1 MEELILRAS
10 ERFPEIRFRD
20 GFISIKGHSIPQD
33 PKKFYTPV
41 LQWVKGYMKDP
52 APHTEVSLNIDYS
65 DTGSTKAIYDIL
77 KLLAIC
83 QNTNHKF
90 EIVFNWIYQK
100 GDDDI
105 KEMGEFLESKLDVTF
120 NYHEESYINQGLFKG
135 YS

>member
-1 MEELILRAS
+1 MEEFFLKMS
-10 ERFPEIRFRD
+10 ERLPEIRLRE
-20 GFISIKGHSIPQD
+20 GFISIKGHSIPED
-33 PKKFYTPV
+33 PKKIYKPV
-41 LQWVKGYMKDP
+41 LLWVKGYMKDP

-65 DTGSTKAIYDIL
+65 DSGSTKAIYDIL

-105 KEMGEFLESKLDVTF
+105 KEMGEFLESKLDVIF
-120 NYHEESYINQGLFKG
+120 NYLEE
-135 YS
+135 

>member
-1 MEELILRAS
+1 MEEYFLKAS
-10 ERFPEIRFRD
+10 ERLPEIRLSE
-20 GFISIKGHSIPQD
+20 GFVSIKGHSIPED
-33 PKKFYTPV
+33 PKKTYKPV
-41 LQWVKGYMKDP
+41 LQWVKGYIKDP
-52 APHTEVSLNIDYS
+52 APHTEVSLNLDYS

-105 KEMGEFLESKLDVTF
+105 KELGEFLASKLNIIF
-120 NYHEESYINQGLFKG
+120 NYVEE
-135 YS
+135 